1 MLTLPI
7 FLFYYEPAV
16 STKLVGI
23 IDLSGEN
30 LEKELQRELN
40 KSYRLENNSPEYIV
54 LDVSVDNS
62 EPYKNMLD
70 KFNEIKDRKDSI
82 TTQYQQIKE
91 QRTEYYKNPNI
102 PNRDVFLQESYKN
115 LQETREEKE
124 LVEIEMARFKSAL
137 DSLYKDEAVEM
148 ADSLL
153 MTKVLNAYLI
163 FPSDFTQSGTI
174 HYHSRT
180 PGDLKETERLSKV
193 LQTIV
198 IKKRMS
204 DDDISRRK
212 MQQWLRPVN
221 IKKYQLLPEGQQE
234 WNFYVQFYGPLIGVF
249 LLFMAIFT
257 AGGYLFSGV
266 LQEKT
271 NRVIEVLLSYANSR
285 QIMGGKILGM
295 GFLGLAQVL
304 IWFGLTAVLI
314 AADIIPIHKIS
325 YINLT
330 NALYFI
336 LYFSLGFLFFGSIF
350 ISVASLAPNEYDA
363 QQVNQ
368 LLRTIAIFPVL
379 LSLIVLAEPNSTLI
393 RVLSYVPF
401 LTPSFM
407 IMRIPLSGE
416 PLVFDIYI

>member
-1 MLTLPI
+1 
-7 FLFYYEPAV
+7 
-16 STKLVGI
+16 
-23 IDLSGEN
+23 
-30 LEKELQRELN
+30 
-40 KSYRLENNSPEYIV
+40 
-54 LDVSVDNS
+54 
-62 EPYKNMLD
+62 
-70 KFNEIKDRKDSI
+70 
-82 TTQYQQIKE
+82 
-91 QRTEYYKNPNI
+91 
-102 PNRDVFLQESYKN
+102 
-115 LQETREEKE
+115 
-124 LVEIEMARFKSAL
+124 
-137 DSLYKDEAVEM
+137 
-148 ADSLL
+148 
-153 MTKVLNAYLI
+153 
-163 FPSDFTQSGTI
+163 
-174 HYHSRT
+174 
-180 PGDLKETERLSKV
+180 
-193 LQTIV
+193 
-198 IKKRMS
+198 
-204 DDDISRRK
+204 
-212 MQQWLRPVN
+212 
-221 IKKYQLLPEGQQE
+221 
-234 WNFYVQFYGPLIGVF
+234 
-249 LLFMAIFT
+249 MAIFT

-271 NRVIEVLLSYANSR
+271 NRVIEVLLSYANSQ

-416 PLVFDIYI
+416 PLVFDIYITIGILVASIIAIIFIAAKIFRIATLMQGKKATWAEIWHWIKIS